1 MMFCFYRSKLR
12 AVLPGKKRE
21 TGTKKKKK
29 KAAIYEKEKRV
40 GGDEGCVRAV
50 RRTAVTEIAPGVFSF
65 DVSFQLLRSRKIL
78 STKMALRTTSVRI
91 GRTAVGPVNI
101 EISWPQ
107 KAL

>member
-12 AVLPGKKRE
+12 AVLPGKKRDWNE
-21 TGTKKKKK
+21 EEE
-29 KAAIYEKEKRV
+29 KAAIYKKEKRV